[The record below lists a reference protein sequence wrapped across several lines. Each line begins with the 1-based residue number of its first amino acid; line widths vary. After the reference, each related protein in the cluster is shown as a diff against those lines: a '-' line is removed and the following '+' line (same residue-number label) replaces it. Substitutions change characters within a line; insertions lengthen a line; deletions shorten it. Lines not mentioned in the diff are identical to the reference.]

1 MSRARVL
8 LVDDEEDL
16 RVSTAQALELH
27 DQKLGAVPPRF
38 R

>member
-1 MSRARVL
+1 MSQSRVL

-27 DQKLGAVPPRF
+27 DLHVDEIRPRP
-38 R
+38 